1 MACRLV
7 KDGKADAVVSA
18 GHSGATVACGMFIMG
33 RLPGVER
40 PALAA
45 LLPTEKNPVVVLDA
59 GANVDCR
66 PYHLFQFGLM
76 GDAFARDLLGY
87 AAPRVSLLSI
97 GEEEG
102 KGNSQ
107 VKEAYELLKLA
118 QNLNFVGNAEGRDI
132 FTGDIDV
139 VVCDGFVG
147 NVVVKMSEGLASAL
161 VRMLKRLF
169 TSGFLPALGGM
180 LAKGAF
186 KKFATTIDY
195 AEYGGAPSW
204 ACRAWPS
211 SATAVPA
218 PAPCRT
224 PSRWPVPSCARAPT
238 TVLPKPSWPTR
249 NSPASTRHL
258 SHGYFYE
265 AKLLPARPQQ
275 PCSRRG
281 PDQRRPE
288 QTGGDQRRVDH
299 HPYRHQASP
308 PAFREENASDLGTHA
323 ARKALENAGL
333 DAARLTHI
341 LTATCTPDH
350 LSPSLSCIIGG
361 NIGAGPAMSFDFGSA
376 CSGFLYG
383 LHLADALLCQDPA
396 SQILFVCTE
405 ALTRRV
411 NWSDRSTCVLFGD
424 GAGACILN
432 SDPENAL
439 ARVQDSI
446 CKSDGSLHDLII
458 VGGGTSCRYKPGD
471 PVGDDFFITMQGRE
485 VYSMPCARCPA
496 SARELLARNGLT
508 AADASFRAPPGQH
521 AHHRGRGQ
529 PPEDRSRIMCSPM
542 WPNTAT
548 PLPPPCRWPW
558 WKPWPRAA
566 SRPGTVCW

>member
-1 MACRLV
+1 MNARPIIAVDAMGGDFGPSVVVPGAIDAARLHDLHVLLVGDTPKVEAELAKLDLANVHFDIVQADDVVHMNEKPSDILRRKKNASIQVACRLV
-7 KDGKADAVVSA
+7 KDGKAEAVVSA

-102 KGNSQ
+102 QGNSQ

-195 AEYGGAPSW
+195 AEYGGAPLLGLQGL
-204 ACRAWPS
+204 AIVCHGRS
-211 SATAVPA
+211 SA
-218 PAPCRT
+218 
-224 PSRWPVPSCARAPT
+224 RAMQNAIKMAGT
-238 TVLPKPSWPTR
+238 FVRKGTNDRLAETILA
-249 NSPASTRHL
+249 N
-258 SHGYFYE
+258 
-265 AKLLPARPQQ
+265 
-275 PCSRRG
+275 
-281 PDQRRPE
+281 
-288 QTGGDQRRVDH
+288 
-299 HPYRHQASP
+299 
-308 PAFREENASDLGTHA
+308 EE
-323 ARKALENAGL
+323 
-333 DAARLTHI
+333 
-341 LTATCTPDH
+341 
-350 LSPSLSCIIGG
+350 
-361 NIGAGPAMSFDFGSA
+361 
-376 CSGFLYG
+376 
-383 LHLADALLCQDPA
+383 
-396 SQILFVCTE
+396 
-405 ALTRRV
+405 LTRF
-411 NWSDRSTCVLFGD
+411 S
-424 GAGACILN
+424 
-432 SDPENAL
+432 
-439 ARVQDSI
+439 
-446 CKSDGSLHDLII
+446 
-458 VGGGTSCRYKPGD
+458 
-471 PVGDDFFITMQGRE
+471 
-485 VYSMPCARCPA
+485 
-496 SARELLARNGLT
+496 
-508 AADASFRAPPGQH
+508 RA
-521 AHHRGRGQ
+521 
-529 PPEDRSRIMCSPM
+529 I
-542 WPNTAT
+542 
-548 PLPPPCRWPW
+548 
-558 WKPWPRAA
+558 
-566 SRPGTVCW
+566 